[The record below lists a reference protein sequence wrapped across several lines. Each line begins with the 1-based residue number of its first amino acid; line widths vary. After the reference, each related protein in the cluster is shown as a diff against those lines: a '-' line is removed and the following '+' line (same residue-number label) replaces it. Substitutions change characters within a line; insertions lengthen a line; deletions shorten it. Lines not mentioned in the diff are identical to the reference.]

1 MEIVLAVRYSKR
13 SVWPFAA
20 GRHPDLA
27 LRRRDRPA
35 SGQAIAPDVDL
46 EGHIAVCEPRSIPT
60 YAVRAVRRSAGP
72 AGEGIDQSVAGTG
85 WGSGLAST
93 GAGNC
98 GSGVDASGRPK
109 VAE

>member
-27 LRRRDRPA
+27 LRRRDRLA

-60 YAVRAVRRSAGP
+60 YAVRAVRRAAGP
-72 AGEGIDQSVAGTG
+72 AGEGVDQSVAGHRM
-85 WGSGLAST
+85 GLWL
-93 GAGNC
+93 GLDRC
-98 GSGVDASGRPK
+98 GHLRFGG
-109 VAE
+109 